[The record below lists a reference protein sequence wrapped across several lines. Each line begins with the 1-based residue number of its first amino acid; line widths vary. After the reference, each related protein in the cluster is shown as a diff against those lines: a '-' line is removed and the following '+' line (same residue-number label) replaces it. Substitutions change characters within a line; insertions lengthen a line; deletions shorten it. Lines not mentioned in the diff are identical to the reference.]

1 MREELTLRE
10 FIEEV
15 SKHEELMDM
24 HVISLGG
31 GTGGKYGC
39 FNFIT
44 LKDDEKERQIT
55 IPHYNSSY
63 RKRMKKY
70 FR

>member
-31 GTGGKYGC
+31 GTGGRYGC
-39 FNFIT
+39 FNLIG
-44 LKDDEKERQIT
+44 LKDNDNNHRDLR
-55 IPHYNSSY
+55 IPFY
-63 RKRMKKY
+63 KK
-70 FR
+70 